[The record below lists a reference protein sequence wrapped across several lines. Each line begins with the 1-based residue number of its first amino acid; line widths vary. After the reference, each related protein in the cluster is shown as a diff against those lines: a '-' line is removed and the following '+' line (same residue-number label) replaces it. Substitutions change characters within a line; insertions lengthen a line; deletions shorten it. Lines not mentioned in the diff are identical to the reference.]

1 LDERVSER
9 RQASVELLRGRFEE
23 WLAARNY
30 SPKTRVNYAR
40 DVRVFL
46 EWTAENASARTIA
59 EVTGSDLQRY
69 QMALYAEER
78 DGKRPGG
85 GPLSVGTQAG
95 RLAAVRTFFAWLL
108 SEQLIAHNPASA
120 IQMPRQ
126 GRRLPRGV
134 LTKEEARRLLDA
146 TPVGKPRDIRD
157 RAILEVLYAT
167 AIRRGELIALSIYD
181 LELGAGRLRIEHGK
195 GDATRVVPLTE
206 SALSALRL
214 YLDEARP
221 VFAREAAQTRL
232 FVSSR
237 SGGPLD
243 DADLPRIVAKAAKR
257 AGLSKHVT
265 PHTLRHSCATHLL
278 AGRAD
283 IRQIQTLLGHRR
295 LSSTEVY
302 THVEVGDLA
311 EVIARCHPRAKPRE

>member
-1 LDERVSER
+1 LDESVNER
-9 RQASVELLRGRFEE
+9 RQASLELLRGRFEE

-30 SPKTRVNYAR
+30 SPKTRVNYTR

-46 EWTAENASARTIA
+46 EWLAENASARSIA
-59 EVTGSDLQRY
+59 EVSGSDLQRY
-69 QMALYAEER
+69 QMALYAEEK
-78 DGKRPGG
+78 DGKR
-85 GPLSVGTQAG
+85 LSVGTQAG
-95 RLAAVRTFFAWLL
+95 RLAAVRTFFGWLL
-108 SEQLIAHNPASA
+108 AEQLIAHNPASS

-146 TPVGKPRDIRD
+146 TPAGKPRDIRD

-167 AIRRGELIALSIYD
+167 GIRRGELIALSIYD
-181 LELGAGRLRIEHGK
+181 LELGAGRLRIERGK

-206 SALSALRL
+206 SALAALRL

-243 DADLPRIVAKAAKR
+243 DADIPRIVAKAAKR
-257 AGLSKHVT
+257 AGLTKHVT

-283 IRQIQTLLGHRR
+283 IRQIQKLLGHRR

-302 THVEVGDLA
+302 THVEIGDLA

>member
-1 LDERVSER
+1 VSER
-9 RQASVELLRGRFEE
+9 RQASLELLRARFEE
-23 WLAARNY
+23 SLAARNY
-30 SPKTRVNYAR
+30 SAKTRVNYAR

-46 EWTAENASARTIA
+46 EWVAENASARSIA

-69 QMALYAEER
+69 QMALYAEEK
-78 DGKRPGG
+78 DGKR
-85 GPLSVGTQAG
+85 LSVGTQAG
-95 RLAAVRTFFAWLL
+95 RLAAVRTFFGWLL
-108 SEQLIAHNPASA
+108 AEQLIAHNPASS

-134 LTKEEARRLLDA
+134 LTTEEARRLLDA
-146 TPVGKPRDIRD
+146 TPAEKPRDIRD

-181 LELGAGRLRIEHGK
+181 LELSAGRLRIEHGK
-195 GDATRVVPLTE
+195 GDQTRVVPLTE

-257 AGLSKHVT
+257 AGLAKHVT
-265 PHTLRHSCATHLL
+265 PHTLRHTCATHLL

-283 IRQIQTLLGHRR
+283 IRQIQKLLGHRR

>member
-1 LDERVSER
+1 LDGSVNER
-9 RQASVELLRGRFEE
+9 RQASLELLRGRFEE
-23 WLAARNY
+23 SLAARNY

-46 EWTAENASARTIA
+46 EWLAENASARSIA
-59 EVTGSDLQRY
+59 EVSGSDLQRY
-69 QMALYAEER
+69 QMALYSEER
-78 DGKRPGG
+78 DGKR
-85 GPLSVGTQAG
+85 LSVGTQAG

-108 SEQLIAHNPASA
+108 AEQMIAHNPASS

-126 GRRLPRGV
+126 GRQLPRGV
-134 LTKEEARRLLDA
+134 LTKEEARRLLDT

-167 AIRRGELIALSIYD
+167 GIRRGELLALSIYD
-181 LELGAGRLRIEHGK
+181 LELSAGRLRIERGK
-195 GDATRVVPLTE
+195 GDQTRVVPLTE

-243 DADLPRIVAKAAKR
+243 DADIPRIVAKAAKR

-265 PHTLRHSCATHLL
+265 PHTLRHTCATHLL

-283 IRQIQTLLGHRR
+283 IRQIQKLLGHRR

-302 THVEVGDLA
+302 THVEIGDLA